1 MEGDARSDGAF
12 EYEEIASFDSDQDSE
27 DEVCGLADAFQQ
39 FEARLFQGPSATESK
54 ATEDEEANAEEGRF
68 PAYVYMS
75 DQFRDGLMEETIE
88 YHEDLDDDLGENLE
102 RRRLSPITA
111 HVEEVLDAL
120 TLECFSFTVAPM
132 LTSFYKTMLEKQ
144 QQEVRTAR
152 EEREAVANRTIEE
165 QLAFKK
171 AQRLK
176 LEQDALE
183 EAARVEALE
192 NARQEEELKE
202 AERREI
208 LLKQQLD
215 ENDEEEIKVK
225 TLAYTHTREW
235 HQPNKKC
242 FSHRGRQ
249 LTYLKPVLQQSK
261 VAI

>member
-39 FEARLFQGPSATESK
+39 FEAR
-54 ATEDEEANAEEGRF
+54 
-68 PAYVYMS
+68 
-75 DQFRDGLMEETIE
+75 
-88 YHEDLDDDLGENLE
+88 

>member
-39 FEARLFQGPSATESK
+39 FEARSLPIDSFSKGQVPQSLKLPKMKKLTQKKDAFQPT
-54 ATEDEEANAEEGRF
+54 
-68 PAYVYMS
+68 
-75 DQFRDGLMEETIE
+75 DGLMEETIE